1 MLGDVWSLRLFFKRW
16 SKLLERIARVSE
28 AVNSGEDIELEPSD
42 KDQDQDPGHQD
53 QHDLEQEVAE
63 DERQNTNSVKDINI
77 LSSRLDKTEQSLDS
91 LGTDQ

>member
-1 MLGDVWSLRLFFKRW
+1 MLGKERSLRLFLKRW

-28 AVNSGEDIELEPSD
+28 AVNSGEDIEIEPSD

-53 QHDLEQEVAE
+53 QHLEQDVAE
-63 DERQNTNSVKDINI
+63 DEMQKMTSVKDINI

>member
-1 MLGDVWSLRLFFKRW
+1 MLGDGRSLRLLLKRW

-53 QHDLEQEVAE
+53 QHDLEEVAE

>member
-1 MLGDVWSLRLFFKRW
+1 MLGDGRSLRLFFKRW

-42 KDQDQDPGHQD
+42 KDHQD